1 MPWICKWETQTN
13 CHYNDNNKSNNNNNN
28 RFGASKPAGTIKV
41 VQNSCR
47 HAILLT
53 ISDSI
58 RGNLISIITRY
69 VAKSSEAHTR
79 WDIVAL
85 RYKICISL
93 SLSSLAVVADGFG
106 PQAVGQLLSLL
117 LLLLLHVGYS
127 YSRLMVSSIC
137 VCVCVCSVCTRMCN
151 WFLGPSQMLIWI
163 LRALS
168 KCFAIVVVAIVA
180 HCTYFNFY
188 FIFFLLPLMNMSLMW
203 VLAHVNACTVW
214 PTVVPLSSI
223 AP

>member
-1 MPWICKWETQTN
+1 MPWICKWKTQTN

-93 SLSSLAVVADGFG
+93 SLVSGCGCWWLWAASSWAVVAVVVVVIVVACWLQLQPFDG
-106 PQAVGQLLSLL
+106 VE
-117 LLLLLHVGYS
+117 Y
-127 YSRLMVSSIC
+127 MC
-137 VCVCVCSVCTRMCN
+137 VCMCVWCVHSYV
-151 WFLGPSQMLIWI
+151 
-163 LRALS
+163 
-168 KCFAIVVVAIVA
+168 
-180 HCTYFNFY
+180 
-188 FIFFLLPLMNMSLMW
+188 
-203 VLAHVNACTVW
+203 
-214 PTVVPLSSI
+214 
-223 AP
+223 